1 MGKGGRGEDVALERV
16 FAQGEQEEVP
26 PLVVGPGGEIQ
37 TKRHEGPN
45 VLDGDGL
52 GVEVEEG
59 HNFVEEEDV
68 AKGLVIATSRA
79 TTIDRRSGS
88 SGAFLGAR
96 SSARQARLAIAS
108 QSFFCGGAS
117 CSAAR
122 ARGRAA
128 SWRTRA
134 ASASARRRA
143 STAASTAAWS
153 AVAARSRLAV
163 AAVASAV
170 AAIALAAGEGERARP

>member
-1 MGKGGRGEDVALERV
+1 MERV

-59 HNFVEEEDV
+59 HSFVEEEGV

-79 TTIDRRSGS
+79 TAIDRRSGS

-96 SSARQARLAIAS
+96 SSARLQ
-108 QSFFCGGAS
+108 C
-117 CSAAR
+117 
-122 ARGRAA
+122 
-128 SWRTRA
+128 
-134 ASASARRRA
+134 
-143 STAASTAAWS
+143 
-153 AVAARSRLAV
+153 
-163 AAVASAV
+163 
-170 AAIALAAGEGERARP
+170 

>member
-1 MGKGGRGEDVALERV
+1 MALERV

-96 SSARQARLAIAS
+96 SSARRARLAVAS
-108 QSFFCGGAS
+108 QSFSVVAPLVPL
-117 CSAAR
+117 
-122 ARGRAA
+122 RGRGGGLHRGGPGQHRPLHEGGLPLRRPRRLGQ
-128 SWRTRA
+128 WW
-134 ASASARRRA
+134 RRA
-143 STAASTAAWS
+143 HVW
-153 AVAARSRLAV
+153 R
-163 AAVASAV
+163 
-170 AAIALAAGEGERARP
+170 

>member
-1 MGKGGRGEDVALERV
+1 MERV

-37 TKRHEGPN
+37 TKWHEGPN

-59 HNFVEEEDV
+59 HNFVEEEGV

-79 TTIDRRSGS
+79 TAIERRSGS
-88 SGAFLGAR
+88 SGVFLGAH
-96 SSARQARLAIAS
+96 SSARRAQLAVAS

-117 CSAAR
+117 CSED
-122 ARGRAA
+122 
-128 SWRTRA
+128 T
-134 ASASARRRA
+134 
-143 STAASTAAWS
+143 
-153 AVAARSRLAV
+153 
-163 AAVASAV
+163 
-170 AAIALAAGEGERARP
+170 GEGCIVED